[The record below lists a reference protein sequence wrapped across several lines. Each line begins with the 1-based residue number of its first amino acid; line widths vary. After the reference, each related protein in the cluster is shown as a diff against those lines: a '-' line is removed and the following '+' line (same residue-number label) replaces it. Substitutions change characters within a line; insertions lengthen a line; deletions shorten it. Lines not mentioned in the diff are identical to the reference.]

1 VSEPN
6 LSPSFDETG
15 QVDELAL
22 RRNRNR
28 SESEY
33 STEDDLGIENDL
45 SPDDDDD
52 FDTLGLSP
60 YDDYDDAMI
69 IDDPDVEPRLVTDE
83 DEDEAEDEDDDDL
96 IYDDDER

>member
-1 VSEPN
+1 VSDPN

-22 RRNRNR
+22 RRNRTR
-28 SESEY
+28 SEPEY

-83 DEDEAEDEDDDDL
+83 DEDEDDDDL

>member
-1 VSEPN
+1 MSDPN

-28 SESEY
+28 SAPEY

-45 SPDDDDD
+45 SPDDDD
-52 FDTLGLSP
+52 FDTADASS
-60 YDDYDDAMI
+60 YDDYDDAVV
-69 IDDPDVEPRLVTDE
+69 IDDPDVEPRLIS
-83 DEDEAEDEDDDDL
+83 DDDDDDDDEL

>member
-1 VSEPN
+1 VSDPN

-15 QVDELAL
+15 HVDELPL

-28 SESEY
+28 SEPEY

-45 SPDDDDD
+45 SPDDDD

-60 YDDYDDAMI
+60 YDDYDDAAI

-83 DEDEAEDEDDDDL
+83 DEDEDEDDDEL